1 MAPTITT
8 AEQLLRA
15 QDIGRCELVR
25 GELQLLPWLGME
37 HGRVAARVATAIAG
51 HVKREH
57 LGAGLAGGTGFVL
70 ARNPDTVRAA
80 DVAFVRAE
88 RFVRTDGYLEG
99 APDLAVE
106 VLSPDDPQEDVRE
119 RVAEWLE
126 AGAVAVWVVDPRAH
140 SVTVHESR
148 AEPLVLGEAN
158 TLRGGRVLPGF
169 ELGVAEIFA

>member
-1 MAPTITT
+1 M
-8 AEQLLRA
+8 
-15 QDIGRCELVR
+15 
-25 GELQLLPWLGME
+25 
-37 HGRVAARVATAIAG
+37 
-51 HVKREH
+51 
-57 LGAGLAGGTGFVL
+57 
-70 ARNPDTVRAA
+70 
-80 DVAFVRAE
+80 
-88 RFVRTDGYLEG
+88 RTDGYFEG

-126 AGAVAVWVVDPRAH
+126 AGALAVWVVDPRAH

>member
-37 HGRVAARVATAIAG
+37 HGLVTTRIATAIAN
-51 HVKREH
+51 HVKSER

-80 DVAFVRAE
+80 DVAFVRQE
-88 RFVRTDGYLEG
+88 RFVRTDGYFEG

-106 VLSPDDPQEDVRE
+106 VLSPDDQPGDVRE

-126 AGAVAVWVVDPRAH
+126 AGALAIWVVDTRLR
-140 SVTVHESR
+140 SVTVHETGAQPR
-148 AEPLVLGEAN
+148 PLSEAD
-158 TLRGGRVLPGF
+158 TLRGGALLPGF
-169 ELGVAEIFA
+169 ELAVREIFA